1 MSFNINDF
9 KTDWISGGIDEAA
22 VEFADKLGEHLCDLQ
37 NDKRAG
43 RMAMTTSQIRN
54 IFGEV
59 KRIQAKVQS
68 QKLEGKTKSEFLLL
82 RPKIAYAEARV
93 LAKSGKSRV
102 SDFRAVLDKAH
113 IAVTDEKQFQN
124 FVDFME
130 AILAYHKSY
139 GGRD

>member
-1 MSFNINDF
+1 MSFNANEF
-9 KTDWISGGIDEAA
+9 KKEWISEGINESA
-22 VEFADKLGEHLCDLQ
+22 VQFTEKFGEYLCDLQ
-37 NDKRAG
+37 QDKRLG

-59 KRIQAKVQS
+59 KRIQAKGYL
-68 QKLEGKTKSEFLLL
+68 KEKSTFLLL

-93 LAKSGKSRV
+93 LAKSGKSRI
-102 SDFRAVLDKAH
+102 SDFRTVLDKAH

-130 AILAYHKSY
+130 AILAYHKAY